1 VRTWPADSPSWAP
14 RPAQEAE
21 PNHTD
26 PPLAGT
32 KPGKPKE
39 REALGRSRGGLTTV
53 YSRHRRW
60 SGDGS
65 REKIVDALRVG
76 CDEAEGKAR
85 TVAADATVVRAHQ
98 HAAGARHAP
107 PKDIPAERLAVNR
120 GTATGKPKPGRA
132 SQPAAARGNET
143 GQTEGAGG
151 AGPVPGRPDHQGS
164 PARGRRLPA
173 RVTSAGQRHDSVA
186 FVPLM
191 GRLAIARRG
200 RGRPRTR
207 PGRVRADKAYSGKA
221 IRSRLR
227 RRGIRADYPRARR
240 PDPQPAQA
248 RQRGRPAARV
258 RPRRVQA
265 AQYRRARLLPAPPA
279 PRRRHPVRQARLRLP
294 RHRRRGSDPDLA
306 PRPHTTRSTGHALVR
321 GSGRAACR

>member
-1 VRTWPADSPSWAP
+1 MRAARSRGLEWLGRTWPADSPRWAP
-14 RPAQEAE
+14 RPAQGAE

-39 REALGRSRGGLTTV
+39 REALGRSWGGLTTV

-120 GTATGKPKPGRA
+120 GTATGKPKPGALFACEQQARA
-132 SQPAAARGNET
+132 RDQA
-143 GQTEGAGG
+143 
-151 AGPVPGRPDHQGS
+151 D
-164 PARGRRLPA
+164 
-173 RVTSAGQRHDSVA
+173 
-186 FVPLM
+186 
-191 GRLAIARRG
+191 RRG
-200 RGRPRTR
+200 GQSC
-207 PGRVRADKAYSGKA
+207 AC
-221 IRSRLR
+221 
-227 RRGIRADYPRARR
+227 
-240 PDPQPAQA
+240 
-248 RQRGRPAARV
+248 AAHHDR
-258 RPRRVQA
+258 
-265 AQYRRARLLPAPPA
+265 
-279 PRRRHPVRQARLRLP
+279 PVRSGPLLRQLGATQ
-294 RHRRRGSDPDLA
+294 RTSELR
-306 PRPHTTRSTGHALVR
+306 
-321 GSGRAACR
+321 